1 MARDTFHAIV
11 RAALERQGWTITHD
25 PYSLRVG
32 GVEMFVDLGAERLIA
47 AEREDRKIAV
57 EVKSFLAPSRISE
70 FYIALGQ
77 FLTYRLGLQQQEPER
92 TLYLAIPLEI
102 YDTFFSLELVKA
114 AIRQYQVNLIVY
126 SPETEEIQRWQ

>member
-11 RAALERQGWTITHD
+11 KAALERQGWTITHD

-57 EVKSFLAPSRISE
+57 EVKSEVKSFLAPSRISE
-70 FYIALGQ
+70 FYVALGQ

-114 AIRQYQVNLIVY
+114 AIRQYQVK
-126 SPETEEIQRWQ
+126 

>member
-1 MARDTFHAIV
+1 
-11 RAALERQGWTITHD
+11 
-25 PYSLRVG
+25 
-32 GVEMFVDLGAERLIA
+32 MFVDLGAERLIA

-70 FYIALGQ
+70 FYVALGQ